1 MLLFIDF
8 FENSAKRLLLFILF
22 VSSISSIYANAQPAE
37 VTPRRAAGDMATEFK
52 NYRFSPSTSPS
63 PLPRR
68 EPQGKEIDIVRQA
81 QAIANN
87 NPLLSMVLVDQG
99 EIIFEAYNAPAREDR
114 PNFSWSMS
122 KSLTAYTMGLANC
135 ETPTID
141 YNQQAE
147 IYSDD
152 LKGTVYG
159 EATVRNLLT
168 MSSGV
173 RKAISSGDHL
183 FRKYNCAK
191 GIDCDGWEMA
201 RSQKLSGVEYLH
213 KVKERDISSGKEFRY
228 SATDTLALSNIV
240 DKNGGFIKQFEQ
252 HIWSRIGAESAG
264 FWLLDKDNKA
274 IAQAGFSAVSR
285 DWARLA
291 MYTIKLKKSG
301 TTCQQQFMNDSTSP
315 QIQNYGSVGRLH
327 RAYGYQTWIN
337 TSGPRISYWWLGYG
351 GQRVAVD
358 PEKER
363 ILVVTSFRESYM
375 DQVGDLFHKWQ
386 RN

>member
-1 MLLFIDF
+1 VKKPLYIFLSVFFIF
-8 FENSAKRLLLFILF
+8 
-22 VSSISSIYANAQPAE
+22 SISVNAQPAE
-37 VTPRRAAGDMATEFK
+37 VSPRRAAGDMATEFK
-52 NYRFSPSTSPS
+52 NYRLPPSSSPMV
-63 PLPRR
+63 LPRR
-68 EPQGKEIDIVRQA
+68 EPQGGEIEIVRQA
-81 QAIANN
+81 QAIASN
-87 NPLLSMVLVDQG
+87 NPLLTMVLVDRGQ
-99 EIIFEAYNAPAREDR
+99 IIFEAYNTPARDDR

-135 ETPTID
+135 ESPWID
-141 YNQQAE
+141 YNQKAE
-147 IYSDD
+147 MYSDD

-159 EATVRNLLT
+159 DATVRNLLM

-183 FRKYNCAK
+183 FRKDNCTK
-191 GIDCDGWEMA
+191 GIDCDGWEMS
-201 RSQKLSGVEYLH
+201 RSQKLSGVEYLQ
-213 KVKERDISSGKEFRY
+213 KVKERDIPSGREFRY
-228 SATDTLALSNIV
+228 SGTDTLALSNIM
-240 DKNGGFIKQFEQ
+240 DKNGGFIKLFEQ
-252 HIWSRIGAESAG
+252 QIWSKIGAEGAG

-274 IAQAGFSAVSR
+274 MAHAGFSAVSR

-301 TTCQQQFMNDSTSP
+301 TACQQQFMNEATSALLP
-315 QIQNYGSVGRLH
+315 NYGSVGRLH

-337 TSGPRISYWWLGYG
+337 SNGPRISYWWLGYG
-351 GQRVAVD
+351 GQRIAVD

-375 DQVGDLFHKWQ
+375 DEVDHLFSKWQ

>member
-1 MLLFIDF
+1 MIKNLIFLNASFLL
-8 FENSAKRLLLFILF
+8 
-22 VSSISSIYANAQPAE
+22 ISSIYSNAQPAE

-52 NYRFSPSTSPS
+52 NYRIAPGTFPS
-63 PLPRR
+63 PLPKR
-68 EPQGKEIDIVRQA
+68 EPQGKEIDIVLQA
-81 QAIANN
+81 QTIANN
-87 NPLLSMVLVDQG
+87 NPLLSIVLVDKG

-135 ETPTID
+135 ETPSID
-141 YNQQAE
+141 YNQPAE

-159 EATVRNLLT
+159 EATVQNLLT

-183 FRKYNCAK
+183 FKKDSCTK
-191 GIDCDGWEMA
+191 GIDCDGWEMG
-201 RSQKLSGVEYLH
+201 RSQKLSGVEYLR
-213 KVKERDISSGKEFRY
+213 KVNERDIASGKEFRY
-228 SATDTLALSNIV
+228 SGTDTLALSNII

-252 HIWSRIGAESAG
+252 HIWNNIGAESAG
-264 FWLLDKDNKA
+264 FWLLDKDNKV

-301 TTCQQQFMNDSTSP
+301 TACQQQFMNDATRP
-315 QIQNYGSVGRLH
+315 QITNNGSVGRLH

-337 TSGPRISYWWLGYG
+337 SNGPRISYWWLGFG
-351 GQRVAVD
+351 GQRVAID

-375 DQVGDLFHKWQ
+375 DLVGDLFSKWQ

>member
-1 MLLFIDF
+1 MLFNINFFRSGVKKLLFF
-8 FENSAKRLLLFILF
+8 VLFGL
-22 VSSISSIYANAQPAE
+22 SISSMYASAQPAE
-37 VTPRRAAGDMATEFK
+37 VTPRRTAGDMATEFK
-52 NYRFSPSTSPS
+52 NYRYPPSTSPL

-68 EPQGKEIDIVRQA
+68 EPQGREIDIVRQA
-81 QAIANN
+81 QAIANS
-87 NPLLSMVLVDQG
+87 NPLLSMVLVDRG

-122 KSLTAYTMGLANC
+122 KSLTAYTLGLANC

-141 YNQQAE
+141 YNQRAE

-183 FRKYNCAK
+183 FRKVDCTK

-213 KVKERDISSGKEFRY
+213 KVKEREIASGKEFRY
-228 SATDTLALSNIV
+228 SGTDTLALSNII
-240 DKNGGFIKQFEQ
+240 DKKGGFIRQFEQ
-252 HIWSRIGAESAG
+252 QIWNNIGAESAG

-291 MYTIKLKKSG
+291 MYTIKLKKTG
-301 TTCQQQFMNDSTSP
+301 TTCQQQFMNDATSP
-315 QIQNYGSVGRLH
+315 LISNYGTVGRAH

-358 PEKER
+358 PERER

-375 DQVGDLFHKWQ
+375 DQVGDLFTKWQ

>member
-1 MLLFIDF
+1 MLSFIGTF
-8 FENSAKRLLLFILF
+8 QSFIKKLLTPIAFVFLLLC
-22 VSSISSIYANAQPAE
+22 VNANAQPTE

-52 NYRFSPSTSPS
+52 NYRISPSIS
-63 PLPRR
+63 PLILRKR
-68 EPQGKEIDIVRQA
+68 EPQGGEVDIVRQA
-81 QAIANN
+81 HIIANN
-87 NPLLSMVLVDQG
+87 NPLLSIVLVDRG
-99 EIIFEAYNAPAREDR
+99 EIIFEAYNAPAKEDR

-135 ETPTID
+135 ENLMID
-141 YNQQAE
+141 YDQRAD

-159 EATVRNLLT
+159 EATVRNLLM

-183 FRKYNCAK
+183 IRKDNCK
-191 GIDCDGWEMA
+191 EGIDCDGWQMQ
-201 RSQKLSGVEYLH
+201 RSQSLSGVEYLQ
-213 KVKERDISSGKEFRY
+213 KVKERDIASGKEFRY
-228 SATDTLALSNIV
+228 AGTDTLALSNII
-240 DKNGGFIKQFEQ
+240 DKNGGFIQQFEQ
-252 HIWSRIGAESAG
+252 HFWSKIGAESAG

-301 TTCQQQFMNDSTSP
+301 TICQQNFMNEATSP
-315 QIQNYGSVGRLH
+315 LIANYGSVGRAH

-337 TSGPRISYWWLGYG
+337 TSGPRTSYWWLGYG

-358 PEKER
+358 AEKER
-363 ILVVTSFRESYM
+363 ILVVTSFRESYL
-375 DQVGDLFHKWQ
+375 DQVGDLFSKWQ